1 MRIACLS
8 PLPPAASGIAD
19 YLAELLPGLAEHF
32 EIELFVE
39 DGWPPGRFAGLPMQS
54 VKAFPRLYEQGR
66 YDLAL
71 YQLGNNRDYHAE
83 TYNLLLRY
91 PGVLVLHETLLHH
104 LIRGITLD
112 RGDPAGYVETLRYC
126 CGRSG
131 EAAARRLLATGL
143 PLDPWSYPLFEPAVD
158 ASLGVL
164 VHNEWAR
171 RRVLAS
177 RPLAR
182 VERVPLPFVPDAELP
197 DRKKA
202 RAELGLADDQFVV
215 ASYGFVTPAKR
226 LDVAL
231 RAWDRLRQL
240 HPRTVFLVSGEVSP
254 YYDFASV
261 VARFPEADIR
271 LTGRVDLA
279 KFHRTMAAAD
289 VALNL
294 RHPTG
299 GETSATLIRLLG
311 LGVPTIVNRA
321 GSFAEIP
328 DDCCAKVDLDE
339 CEEELLA
346 TYLLALA
353 EEPGLRREMGENARR
368 YAARHHSL
376 AATVEGYAAFL
387 REMAASGKKPA
398 PPLPPL
404 APWSAEDVFTELVSE
419 VGAAVADLGVGED
432 DAEGLREV
440 AFLLADLGLVP
451 DSPL

>member
-19 YLAELLPGLAEHF
+19 YLAELLPGLSQHC

-39 DGWPPGRFAGLPMQS
+39 DGRPPGRFAGLPVQG
-54 VKAFPRLYEQGR
+54 VKAFPRLMEQGR

-83 TYNLLLRY
+83 TYGLLLRY
-91 PGVLVLHETLLHH
+91 PGVVVLHETLLHH

-112 RGDPAGYVETLRYC
+112 RGDPAAYVETLRYC

-131 EAAARRLLATGL
+131 EAAALRLLATGL
-143 PLDPWSYPLFEPAVD
+143 PLDPWSYPLFERAID

-164 VHNEWAR
+164 VHNRWAH

-182 VERVPLPFVPDAELP
+182 VARIPLPFVPDPVPP
-197 DRKKA
+197 DRAAA
-202 RAELGLADDQFVV
+202 RDELGIADDQLVV

-231 RAWDRLRQL
+231 RAWDRLRQG

-261 VARFPEADIR
+261 VARFPGADIR
-271 LTGRVDLA
+271 LTGRVDLE

-299 GETSATLIRLLG
+299 GETSATLVRLLG
-311 LGVPTIVNRA
+311 LGIPTIVNRA
-321 GSFAEIP
+321 GSFEEIP

-346 TYLLALA
+346 AYLQALA
-353 EEPGLRREMGENARR
+353 GDPDLRRRMGENARR
-368 YAARHHSL
+368 HAAERHSL
-376 AATVEGYAAFL
+376 AEAVTGYAGFL
-387 REMAASGKKPA
+387 RETAALDRKPA
-398 PPLPPL
+398 PPVPPL
-404 APWSAEDVFTELVSE
+404 APWPADDVFTELLAD

-432 DAEGLREV
+432 DTEGLREV
-440 AFLLADLGLVP
+440 AAVLADLGLAP
-451 DSPL
+451 ERR

>member
-19 YLAELLPGLAEHF
+19 YLAELLPGLAQHC

-39 DGWPPGRFAGLPMQS
+39 DGRPAGRFAGLPVQG
-54 VKAFPRLYEQGR
+54 VKAFPRLMEQGR

-83 TYNLLLRY
+83 TYGLLLRY
-91 PGVLVLHETLLHH
+91 PGVVVLHETLLHH

-112 RGDPAGYVETLRYC
+112 RGDPAAYVETLRYC

-131 EAAARRLLATGL
+131 EAAALRLLATGL
-143 PLDPWSYPLFEPAVD
+143 PLDPWSYPLFERAVD

-164 VHNEWAR
+164 VHNRWAR

-182 VERVPLPFVPDAELP
+182 VERIPLAFVPDPVPP
-197 DRKKA
+197 DRQAA
-202 RAELGLADDQFVV
+202 RAELGIADDRFVV

-231 RAWDRLRQL
+231 RAWDRLRSS

-261 VARFPEADIR
+261 VARFPGADVR
-271 LTGRVDLA
+271 LTGRVDLD

-321 GSFAEIP
+321 GSFEEIP

-339 CEEELLA
+339 SEEELLA
-346 TYLLALA
+346 AYLQALA
-353 EEPGLRREMGENARR
+353 GEPELRRRMGKNARR
-368 YAARHHSL
+368 YAAEHCSL
-376 AATVEGYAAFL
+376 SETVAGYVGFL
-387 REMAASGKKPA
+387 QEMAGLDRRPA
-398 PPLPPL
+398 PPVPPL
-404 APWSAEDVFTELVSE
+404 APWPADDVYTELLAD

-440 AFLLADLGLVP
+440 AAVLADLGIRNP
-451 DSPL
+451 ER